1 MTKKKEPYREP
12 SSEETKRHW
21 SAQEVSVFRK
31 PKSRD
36 KGLTVVTSPDHV
48 KGIVDAEIQQG
59 PQNTFK
65 LKTPPSIV
73 IEDPMLHVQSMIRM
87 SKDMEAEEFM
97 LHCTTPLDLALY
109 EYLYGDMRSAQR
121 GMGLLK
127 LNEAIF
133 KAQQEAMK
141 QVNIQQAR
149 DDKREAKLINA
160 QRTMKYLRQ
169 IKPTDEPSKGD

>member
-1 MTKKKEPYREP
+1 MPKKEPYSEP
-12 SSEETKRHW
+12 SKDETKRHW
-21 SAQEVSVFRK
+21 KAQEASIFSP
-31 PKSRD
+31 PKRRD
-36 KGLTVVTSPDHV
+36 KGLTIVNSPLHAE
-48 KGIVDAEIQQG
+48 GIVDAEIASG

-65 LKTPPSIV
+65 VKTPPSLV
-73 IEDPMLHVQSMIRM
+73 IEDPMLHVQQMIRM
-87 SKDMEAEEFM
+87 SKNMAADDFM
-97 LHCTTPLDLALY
+97 LECTTPLDLALF

-149 DDKREAKLINA
+149 DDKREAKLLNA
-160 QRTMKYLRQ
+160 KRAMTYL
-169 IKPTDEPSKGD
+169 KPPKPKDKPSEGD